1 MIPIKVE
8 VFSSPGCNR
17 CDRVFNLLQTVAQEL
32 GPERIEWRKVNV
44 LDELDYAVELGV
56 LSMPAIA
63 IDGVLEFRSHPS
75 AGKLREALETRL
87 QAQPT
92 IID

>member
-1 MIPIKVE
+1 MIVRPIQIE

-17 CDRVFNLLQTVAQEL
+17 CGQVFDLLQTITREL
-32 GPERIEWRKVNV
+32 GAGRIDWREVNV

-63 IDGVLEFRSHPS
+63 IDGELVFRSHPS
-75 AGKLREALETRL
+75 AGKLRDVLEARL
-87 QAQPT
+87 KAQT
-92 IID
+92 A